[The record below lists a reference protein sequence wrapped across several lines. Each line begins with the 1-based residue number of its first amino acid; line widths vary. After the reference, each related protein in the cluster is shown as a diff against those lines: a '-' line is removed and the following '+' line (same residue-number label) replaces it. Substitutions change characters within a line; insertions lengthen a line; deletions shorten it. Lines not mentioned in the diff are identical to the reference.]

1 MMIKMNI
8 QKLSQTYEIHITVRC
23 KTEDIDK
30 FKSDCVAIGVKPIV
44 LDLQSN
50 SGASVMQDVMTS
62 SKYIGES
69 PLIALSV
76 VEQNL
81 YSLGYEILRK
91 KLETTPYNLAV
102 PTVLNGD
109 KVGPD
114 CYFES
119 HLQIE
124 TTPDR
129 LLELQSICQTNDVHL
144 SRNIF
149 KEMGMNIII
158 MATLRKYDGWIEQ
171 FSHEVDKFYIALLKS
186 GFYAKKIEVEYA
198 IYDSN
203 VHHDKEWVE
212 SIIG

>member
-1 MMIKMNI
+1 MIKLNTQI
-8 QKLSQTYEIHITVRC
+8 LSQTYEIHITIRC

-50 SGASVMQDVMTS
+50 GGASVMQDVMTS
-62 SKYIGES
+62 SKYVGET

-76 VEQNL
+76 VEQKL
-81 YSLGYEILRK
+81 YSFGYEILRK

-102 PTVLNGD
+102 PTVSNEL
-109 KVGPD
+109 KVGMD

-129 LLELQSICQTNDVHL
+129 LLELRRICQTNDVHL

-149 KEMGMNIII
+149 KEIGANIII

-171 FSHEVDKFYIALLKS
+171 FSREVEKFYVALLKS

-203 VHHDKEWVE
+203 VHHDREWVE
-212 SIIG
+212 AITG